1 MVENHVVNVHS
12 FCHVADVTK
21 QVVAIQ
27 RTPVVIQ
34 VETSRAY
41 GCFVSLVVILV
52 CLEWLKVQRAR
63 HLQTDDAISGA
74 LNGFLEGD
82 ISELT
87 VGGLE
92 DVKGKLFT
100 DC

>member
-12 FCHVADVTK
+12 FRHVADVTK
-21 QVVAIQ
+21 QVVAVQ
-27 RTPVVIQ
+27 RTPMVIQ

-52 CLEWLKVQRAR
+52 CLEWLKVQRAG
-63 HLQTDDAISGA
+63 HLQTDDAVSGA
-74 LNGFLEGD
+74 LDGFLKGD
-82 ISELT
+82 VAELA

-92 DVKGKLFT
+92 NVQGNLFT